1 MITLQ
6 EMFDRA
12 VLGVVTQGKPSVTAV
27 AAVDRIL
34 CMYRGEAGTKC
45 AVGHLINDAVYTPE
59 LENKGCRSKIVQAAL
74 EQSIGE
80 LPENSTGLL
89 VNLQRAHDGASEF
102 SDFLPEFTALARL
115 IATDFHLTFPELP
128 NASN

>member
-27 AAVDRIL
+27 A

-59 LENKGCRSKIVQAAL
+59 LETNGCRSKIVQAAL

-80 LPENSTGLL
+80 LPASSLGLL
-89 VNLQRAHDGASEF
+89 VLLQRAHDGASEF

-115 IATDFHLTFPELP
+115 IATDFNLTFPELP

>member
-12 VLGVVTQGKPSVTAV
+12 VLGVVTQGKPSVTA
-27 AAVDRIL
+27 ATNFNGIR

-45 AVGHLINDAVYTPE
+45 AVGHLINDANYTLE
-59 LENKGCRSKIVQAAL
+59 LEGGGSNHHLVIHAL
-74 EQSIGE
+74 EQSLGK

-89 VNLQRAHDGASEF
+89 ARLQQAHDSANGY
-102 SDFLPEFTALARL
+102 SDFLLTFVNRARL
-115 IATDFHLTFPELP
+115 IATNFNLTFPKLP